1 MLKNIFGGNL
11 DLPIIKKLK
20 KSLFWR
26 PNVHKNIK
34 TMRLFL
40 SKTLY
45 CFYNLA
51 VSAPKKFYKNQL
63 QVSVFRF
70 SAWEYREER
79 GQFYLHQFVKGQ
91 PDLNYRNPKVM
102 EEMLDV
108 FRFWLDLGVDGFR
121 MDAVSGLN
129 IFDNWQM
136 IPSRMGQTNSITI

>member
-1 MLKNIFGGNL
+1 M
-11 DLPIIKKLK
+11 
-20 KSLFWR
+20 
-26 PNVHKNIK
+26 
-34 TMRLFL
+34 
-40 SKTLY
+40 
-45 CFYNLA
+45 
-51 VSAPKKFYKNQL
+51 
-63 QVSVFRF
+63 SVFRF

-136 IPSRMGQTNSITI
+136 IPSRMGQTNSITIKRVVECALGIRTQCFTLLLSSK